1 MGLGPATCPRWLPCR
16 SPGHAA
22 GQRGGQVLRD
32 ADQTVAIGRVAAAG
46 DWACLTAIEVHPRYR
61 RRGLGR
67 AITIALAAAAAA
79 RGVSGLYLQVGYAQ
93 HRGQDAV

>member
-1 MGLGPATCPRWLPCR
+1 M
-16 SPGHAA
+16 
-22 GQRGGQVLRD
+22 
-32 ADQTVAIGRVAAAG
+32 AAAG

-79 RGVSGLYLQVGYAQ
+79 RGVSGLYLQVGYDNTAARTLYD
-93 HRGQDAV
+93 HLGFADHHAYHYRVTAA